1 MSTSGE
7 VLLSQYMT
15 QVRQEVDHA
24 LADVATYGDGC
35 PVVLGDAIRHI
46 LLAPGKR
53 LRPMLVLMA
62 SDACGNRSSA
72 TIASACAVEMIHTY
86 SLIHDDLPAM
96 DDDEL
101 RRGLPTVHVVYGE
114 ANAILAGDALLAQA
128 FEVIARCQATAD
140 QVVRC
145 LQELTQ
151 AAGPCQL
158 VGGQVDDLQ
167 AENTVGNAGQLQKIH
182 ERKTG
187 AMFRVSL
194 RLGAIAADATDEQI
208 TRLDTY
214 GKHLG
219 LAFQI
224 VDDLLDLQGDVEQL
238 GKQTGKDTEHG
249 KLTYPALMGVKESQD
264 LAADLI
270 KQACEQ
276 LEPFGETAE
285 PLRQL
290 AYFVLERNN

>member
-7 VLLSQYMT
+7 ALLSQYMA
-15 QVRQEVDHA
+15 QVRLEVDQA
-24 LADVATYGDGC
+24 LASLAIYEKGC
-35 PVVLGDAIRHI
+35 PAVLGDAIRHI

-62 SDACGNRSSA
+62 SDACGNRSNA

-128 FEVIARCQATAD
+128 FEVLARSQAPAS

-145 LQELTQ
+145 LQELTE

-167 AENTVGNAGQLQKIH
+167 AENSVGNAQQLQAIH

-194 RLGAIAADATDEQI
+194 RLGAIAAGANEEQI
-208 TRLDTY
+208 QRLDTY

-224 VDDLLDLQGDVEQL
+224 VDDLLDLQGDVAQL
-238 GKQTGKDTEHG
+238 GKQTGKDNEHG
-249 KLTYPALMGVKESQD
+249 KLTYPALMGVTESQEM
-264 LAADLI
+264 AAGLI
-270 KQACEQ
+270 NQACEQ
-276 LEPFGETAE
+276 LEPFGESAE

>member
-7 VLLSQYMT
+7 VLLSQYMA
-15 QVRQEVDHA
+15 QIRHDVDLA
-24 LADVATYGDGC
+24 LAEVATYSEGC
-35 PVVLGDAIRHI
+35 PQVLGDAIRHI

-62 SDACGNRSSA
+62 SDACGERSNV
-72 TIASACAVEMIHTY
+72 TMASACAVEMIHTY

-101 RRGLPTVHVVYGE
+101 RRGRPAVHVAYGE

-128 FEVIARCQATAD
+128 FEVITRCEAAAELI
-140 QVVRC
+140 VRC
-145 LQELTQ
+145 LQELTA

-167 AENTVGNAGQLQKIH
+167 AENRVGTAEQLQKIH

-194 RLGAIAADATDEQI
+194 RLGAIAANATNEQI
-208 TRLDTY
+208 ARLDTY

-224 VDDLLDLQGDVEQL
+224 VDDLLDEQGDMQQL
-238 GKQTGKDTEHG
+238 GKQTGKDTAQG
-249 KLTYPALMGVKESQD
+249 KLTYPALLGIQESQQ

-270 KQACEQ
+270 RQACEQ
-276 LEPFGETAE
+276 LEPFSETAE

-290 AYFVLERNN
+290 AYFVLQRNN

>member
-1 MSTSGE
+1 MTTSGE

-15 QVRQEVDHA
+15 QVRHEVDEA
-24 LADVATYGDGC
+24 LAEVSTYAEGC
-35 PVVLGDAIRHI
+35 PQVLEDAIRHI

-62 SDACGNRSSA
+62 SDACGNSSNA
-72 TIASACAVEMIHTY
+72 TLASACAVEMIHTY

-128 FEVIARCQATAD
+128 FEVVAGCEATAETGI
-140 QVVRC
+140 RC
-145 LQELTQ
+145 LKELTA

-158 VGGQVDDLQ
+158 VGGQVDDLR
-167 AENTVGNAGQLQKIH
+167 AENAVGNAQQLQKIH

-194 RLGAIAADATDEQI
+194 RLGAIAAGASDEQV
-208 TRLDTY
+208 TLLDTY

-224 VDDLLDLQGDVEQL
+224 VDDLLDEQGDVQQL
-238 GKQTGKDTEHG
+238 GKLTGKDTEHG
-249 KLTYPALMGVKESQD
+249 KLTYPALMGVRERQD

-270 KQACEQ
+270 RQACEQ

>member
-1 MSTSGE
+1 
-7 VLLSQYMT
+7 MT
-15 QVRQEVDHA
+15 QVRHEVDGA
-24 LADVATYGDGC
+24 LAEVATYAEGC
-35 PVVLGDAIRHI
+35 PEVLGDAIRHI

-62 SDACGNRSSA
+62 SDACGNRSGA
-72 TIASACAVEMIHTY
+72 TLASACAVEMIHTY

-128 FEVIARCQATAD
+128 FEVIARCDASAE
-140 QVVRC
+140 QVVKC
-145 LQELTQ
+145 LRELTE

-158 VGGQVDDLQ
+158 VGGQVDDLR
-167 AENTVGNAGQLQKIH
+167 AENTVGNAKQLQEIH

-194 RLGAIAADATDEQI
+194 KLGGIAAGATDEQI
-208 TRLDTY
+208 TRLDAY
-214 GKHLG
+214 GKYLG

-224 VDDLLDLQGDVEQL
+224 IDDLLDQQGDVEHL
-238 GKQTGKDTEHG
+238 GKQTGKDSEHG
-249 KLTYPALMGVKESQD
+249 KLTYPALLGMQESQD

-270 KQACEQ
+270 RQACEQ

-285 PLRQL
+285 PLRQV
-290 AYFVLERNN
+290 ADFVLERNY

>member
-101 RRGLPTVHVVYGE
+101 RRGLPTAHVVYGE

-128 FEVIARCQATAD
+128 FEVIARCQATAE

>member
-1 MSTSGE
+1 
-7 VLLSQYMT
+7 
-15 QVRQEVDHA
+15 
-24 LADVATYGDGC
+24 
-35 PVVLGDAIRHI
+35 
-46 LLAPGKR
+46 
-53 LRPMLVLMA
+53 MA
-62 SDACGNRSSA
+62 SDACGNRSNA
-72 TIASACAVEMIHTY
+72 TLASACAVEMIHTY

-128 FEVIARCQATAD
+128 FEVIARSETTAET
-140 QVVRC
+140 VVRC
-145 LQELTQ
+145 LKELTV
-151 AAGPCQL
+151 ASGPCQL

-167 AENTVGNAGQLQKIH
+167 AENTVGNVQQLQRIH

-194 RLGAIAADATDEQI
+194 RLGAIAAGASDEQI
-208 TRLDTY
+208 ALLDTY

-224 VDDLLDLQGDVEQL
+224 VDDLLDEQGDVQQL

-249 KLTYPALMGVKESQD
+249 KLTYPALMGVQESQD

-270 KQACEQ
+270 RQACEQ

-290 AYFVLERNN
+290 AYFVLQRNN

>member
-128 FEVIARCQATAD
+128 FEVIARCQATAE

>member
-1 MSTSGE
+1 MTTSGE
-7 VLLSQYMT
+7 VVLSQYMR
-15 QVRQEVDHA
+15 QVRQEVDEL
-24 LADVATYGDGC
+24 LADVATYGEGC
-35 PVVLGDAIRHI
+35 PQVLGDAIRHI

-62 SDACGNRSSA
+62 SDACGCRSNVSL
-72 TIASACAVEMIHTY
+72 ASACAVEMIHTY

-101 RRGLPTVHVVYGE
+101 RRGLPTVHVAYGE

-128 FEVIARCQATAD
+128 FEVITGCDAPAEQI
-140 QVVRC
+140 VRC
-145 LQELTQ
+145 LQELTE

-167 AENTVGNAGQLQKIH
+167 AENSVGNVEQLQRIH

-187 AMFRVSL
+187 AMFRVAL
-194 RLGAIAADATDEQI
+194 RLGAIAAGGKDEQI

-224 VDDLLDLQGDVEQL
+224 VDDLLDEQGDAEQL

-249 KLTYPALMGVKESQD
+249 KLTYPALMGVEGSRH

-270 KQACEQ
+270 HQACQQ
-276 LEPFGETAE
+276 LDIFGETAE

>member
-7 VLLSQYMT
+7 ALLSQYMA
-15 QVRQEVDHA
+15 QVRLEVDQA
-24 LADVATYGDGC
+24 LASLAIYEKGC
-35 PVVLGDAIRHI
+35 PAVLGDAIRHI

-62 SDACGNRSSA
+62 SDACGNRSNA

-128 FEVIARCQATAD
+128 FEVLARSQAPAS

-145 LQELTQ
+145 LQELTE

-158 VGGQVDDLQ
+158 KYPGRWLACTSGRPHP
-167 AENTVGNAGQLQKIH
+167 AE
-182 ERKTG
+182 E
-187 AMFRVSL
+187 
-194 RLGAIAADATDEQI
+194 
-208 TRLDTY
+208 
-214 GKHLG
+214 
-219 LAFQI
+219 
-224 VDDLLDLQGDVEQL
+224 
-238 GKQTGKDTEHG
+238 
-249 KLTYPALMGVKESQD
+249 
-264 LAADLI
+264 
-270 KQACEQ
+270 
-276 LEPFGETAE
+276 
-285 PLRQL
+285 
-290 AYFVLERNN
+290 

>member
-128 FEVIARCQATAD
+128 FEVIARCQATAE

-194 RLGAIAADATDEQI
+194 RLGAIAADATAEQI

>member
-1 MSTSGE
+1 MTTSGE
-7 VLLSQYMT
+7 VLLSQYMAEL
-15 QVRQEVDHA
+15 RQEVDQA
-24 LADVATYGDGC
+24 LAEVTTYAAGC
-35 PVVLGDAIRHI
+35 PQVLADAIRHI

-62 SDACGNRSSA
+62 SDACGHRSNA

-128 FEVIARCQATAD
+128 FEVVACCDASAD

-145 LQELTQ
+145 LQVLTE

-158 VGGQVDDLQ
+158 VGGQVDDLR
-167 AENTVGNAGQLQKIH
+167 AENTVGNVEQLQKIH

-194 RLGAIAADATDEQI
+194 RLGGIAAGATDEQI
-208 TRLDTY
+208 VRLDTY
-214 GKHLG
+214 GRYLG

-224 VDDLLDLQGDVEQL
+224 VDDLLDEQGDVEQL

-249 KLTYPALMGVKESQD
+249 KLTYPALMGAKESQD

-270 KQACEQ
+270 RQACEQ

-285 PLRQL
+285 SLRQL